1 MGQFR
6 QYPALADRLRAVGIE
21 GEDRDVVQSCL
32 KRQEKVFNGRALSD
46 FLQLVQRNR
55 LLFAERPGLDAP
67 QIGDMAQR
75 AKRACDVPCQR
86 PDIRPLRDTRDQRDA
101 VRQFE
106 RRLWIVRVGTSAS
119 GLECADEANTPVVTP
134 AKA

>member
-55 LLFAERPGLDAP
+55 LFLEERSGLDAP
-67 QIGDMAQR
+67 
-75 AKRACDVPCQR
+75 
-86 PDIRPLRDTRDQRDA
+86 
-101 VRQFE
+101 
-106 RRLWIVRVGTSAS
+106 
-119 GLECADEANTPVVTP
+119 
-134 AKA
+134 